1 MTTLLMA
8 AIMVFGVVGYQQ
20 LAISALPKADFPT
33 IVVTANINGAS
44 AETMASTVATQIEKK
59 LSAIPG
65 VAQLSSS
72 SVLSES
78 EITIQFDLDRNIDG
92 AALDVQSAIS
102 QAQRVLPAEMTTPP
116 SFMKVN
122 PAEAAILTL
131 SINSETLAY
140 SDVHE
145 YAETTIAQRLSM
157 LAGVAQVTIFGAQKY
172 ALRVQVDPDAMAA
185 HDIDFQT
192 VQTAVTH
199 ATTAKPVGRLNG
211 PQSLTL
217 KASSSPT
224 RAAQYAPLIIA
235 YRNGAPVRLR
245 DIANVIDS
253 VEDDKV
259 GAWYN
264 DARTISLNVF
274 RQPGANT
281 VEVVDRVKA
290 LLPALRAAIPPTV
303 NIDVI
308 IDRSEAVRA
317 AVIDVEFTLAVTSAL
332 VVLVIL
338 LFLRKAS
345 ATLIPALALPLSV
358 FGTFAAMRLCGFSL
372 NNISL
377 MALTLSVGFVVDDA
391 IVMLENIVRHVEAGE
406 EPFAAALRGGK
417 EIGFT
422 ILSITVSLVAVFIP
436 ILFMGG
442 VVGRMLREFAL
453 TVTIAILVSGFVS
466 LTLTPMLCSRLLKAE
481 TGHRENLFGRILEAS
496 FQALLSGYRSSLRFV
511 LKHHFATLLVTFAT
525 VVGTVYA
532 YRAIPKGFF
541 PPEDTGLIAAR
552 TQGLQGISFPDMVE
566 RQVLATQ
573 IIKADPAVR
582 AVNSIVGD
590 GAGPPLINSGAITI
604 NLKPF
609 EERRGTSVADVIRR
623 LRGKLAQIPGIMV
636 FMQPVQNL
644 TLGARPSK
652 SEFQYTIQ
660 SGDLEELFHWAQI
673 LEGKLKRLPDL
684 LDVDSDLQIANPE
697 VSVNV
702 NEDRALSLGIDADNV
717 RNTLYS
723 AFGVRHIAD
732 IFTPFNSYSVLLEVD
747 PKFQEA
753 AHHLQHLYVR
763 ASSGQLVPMGSFIT
777 ATPSV
782 GPLVINHQGQV
793 PSVTISFNLAPGISL
808 GQAVDKIADIEREAG
823 LPATVATGF
832 QGNAQEFQKSLDGQG
847 MLMLLTVFVV
857 YIVLG
862 ILYESFI
869 HPVTILSGLPAAGLG
884 ALLTLMLFDTEL
896 TIIAFIGI
904 IMLIGIVKKNAIMM
918 IDFALQQKAAGVTDP
933 TEAIYQAAL
942 LRFRPIM
949 MTTMAAIMGT
959 LPIAVGMGVGSEL
972 RRPLGIAVVGG
983 LLVSQVLTLYI
994 TPVIYIYFEGLFGS
1008 RAKWIPEAIPAEA
1021 MQQAAE

>member
-1 MTTLLMA
+1 MNLPELCIRRPVMTTLLMA

-116 SFMKVN
+116 SFRKVN

-131 SINSETLAY
+131 SVNSETLAY

-377 MALTLSVGFVVDDA
+377 MALTLSVGQIMPRLGAED
-391 IVMLENIVRHVEAGE
+391 R
-406 EPFAAALRGGK
+406 EP
-417 EIGFT
+417 
-422 ILSITVSLVAVFIP
+422 P
-436 ILFMGG
+436 D
-442 VVGRMLREFAL
+442 
-453 TVTIAILVSGFVS
+453 
-466 LTLTPMLCSRLLKAE
+466 
-481 TGHRENLFGRILEAS
+481 FGR
-496 FQALLSGYRSSLRFV
+496 
-511 LKHHFATLLVTFAT
+511 
-525 VVGTVYA
+525 
-532 YRAIPKGFF
+532 PK
-541 PPEDTGLIAAR
+541 
-552 TQGLQGISFPDMVE
+552 
-566 RQVLATQ
+566 
-573 IIKADPAVR
+573 
-582 AVNSIVGD
+582 
-590 GAGPPLINSGAITI
+590 
-604 NLKPF
+604 
-609 EERRGTSVADVIRR
+609 
-623 LRGKLAQIPGIMV
+623 
-636 FMQPVQNL
+636 
-644 TLGARPSK
+644 
-652 SEFQYTIQ
+652 
-660 SGDLEELFHWAQI
+660 
-673 LEGKLKRLPDL
+673 
-684 LDVDSDLQIANPE
+684 
-697 VSVNV
+697 
-702 NEDRALSLGIDADNV
+702 
-717 RNTLYS
+717 
-723 AFGVRHIAD
+723 
-732 IFTPFNSYSVLLEVD
+732 
-747 PKFQEA
+747 
-753 AHHLQHLYVR
+753 
-763 ASSGQLVPMGSFIT
+763 
-777 ATPSV
+777 
-782 GPLVINHQGQV
+782 
-793 PSVTISFNLAPGISL
+793 
-808 GQAVDKIADIEREAG
+808 
-823 LPATVATGF
+823 
-832 QGNAQEFQKSLDGQG
+832 
-847 MLMLLTVFVV
+847 
-857 YIVLG
+857 
-862 ILYESFI
+862 
-869 HPVTILSGLPAAGLG
+869 
-884 ALLTLMLFDTEL
+884 
-896 TIIAFIGI
+896 
-904 IMLIGIVKKNAIMM
+904 
-918 IDFALQQKAAGVTDP
+918 
-933 TEAIYQAAL
+933 
-942 LRFRPIM
+942 
-949 MTTMAAIMGT
+949 
-959 LPIAVGMGVGSEL
+959 
-972 RRPLGIAVVGG
+972 
-983 LLVSQVLTLYI
+983 
-994 TPVIYIYFEGLFGS
+994 
-1008 RAKWIPEAIPAEA
+1008 
-1021 MQQAAE
+1021 